1 MWLNKSQH
9 QSVSTNRCVM
19 TNTFRTTWITILS
32 IVAMLMSSYVSSAPA
47 MMNNMVSPAA
57 NLHHS
62 SAQPNTTMMVGCD
75 TVVANVEHAQHA
87 KTSPPETSSHCT
99 TPLDDTYNCCSS
111 VCSSVCFPL
120 QVSQASRDFT
130 FSLALHSP
138 IIIGDKVT
146 RSQSIL
152 RPPSI

>member
-47 MMNNMVSPAA
+47 MMNNMVGLTA

-75 TVVANVEHAQHA
+75 TVVANVEHA
-87 KTSPPETSSHCT
+87 KTSPPETSSHCA

>member
-1 MWLNKSQH
+1 
-9 QSVSTNRCVM
+9 M

-32 IVAMLMSSYVSSAPA
+32 IVAMLVSSYVSSAPA
-47 MMNNMVSPAA
+47 MMNNMASPAA

-62 SAQPNTTMMVGCD
+62 SAQPVGCD
-75 TVVANVEHAQHA
+75 TVVASVEHAQHA
-87 KTSPPETSSHCT
+87 KTSPPETSSHCA

>member
-1 MWLNKSQH
+1 
-9 QSVSTNRCVM
+9 M

-32 IVAMLMSSYVSSAPA
+32 ILAMLMSSYVSSAPV
-47 MMNNMVSPAA
+47 MMANMISPSA
-57 NLHHS
+57 NLNHNAMQS
-62 SAQPNTTMMVGCD
+62 NTNMAGCD
-75 TVVANVEHAQHA
+75 TVVASLDHAQHA
-87 KTSPPETSSHCT
+87 ETSSPETSSHCAT
-99 TPLDDTYNCCSS
+99 LMDDAYNCCSS

-120 QVSQASRDFT
+120 QVSQVSRDYT

-152 RPPSI
+152 RPPTI

>member
-1 MWLNKSQH
+1 
-9 QSVSTNRCVM
+9 M
-19 TNTFRTTWITILS
+19 TNTFRTTWITVLS
-32 IVAMLMSSYVSSAPA
+32 IVAMLVSSYVSSAPA

-57 NLHHS
+57 SLHHS
-62 SAQPNTTMMVGCD
+62 SAQSNTTKMVGCD
-75 TVVANVEHAQHA
+75 TVVASIDHAQHA
-87 KTSPPETSSHCT
+87 KTSPPETNSHCT